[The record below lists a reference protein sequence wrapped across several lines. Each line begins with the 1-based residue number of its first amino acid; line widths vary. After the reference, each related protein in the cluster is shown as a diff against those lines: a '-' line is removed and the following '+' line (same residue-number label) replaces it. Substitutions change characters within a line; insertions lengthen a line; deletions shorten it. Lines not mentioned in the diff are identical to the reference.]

1 MKPPYK
7 YTKTTILLEA
17 HKNSTTKLQKK
28 KTYLAVLYGYLL
40 KRGTT

>member
-7 YTKTTILLEA
+7 YTKTSILLDP
-17 HKNSTTKLQKK
+17 HKNSTKKKKK

-40 KRGTT
+40 KRGTS